1 MIDDINAIVRRM
13 QARADEQET
22 NGDLVGTL
30 RTRDVIDS
38 LLNR

>member
-1 MIDDINAIVRRM
+1 MIDDMNAIVRRM
-13 QARADEQET
+13 QARADEQEA
-22 NGDLVGTL
+22 NGDLVGAL